1 MKRFVI
7 AVMVIV
13 VAFSYSCKNKE
24 KPAPPPPAPPKIET
38 PKPKPEPV
46 AKPKPVVK
54 DEGVNLNDKFF
65 VIVNSYTIPEY
76 AREKSK
82 EWSKKG
88 FKPRVIM
95 RNMDGYYRLAIKS
108 FNDYSDAMAAA
119 LKLRNEYPEFKDA
132 WVMNRSDKIEDEEQ
146 N

>member
-13 VAFSYSCKNKE
+13 VAFSYSCKKKE
-24 KPAPPPPAPPKIET
+24 KPAPPAPAPPKIET
-38 PKPKPEPV
+38 PKPKAKPV
-46 AKPKPVVK
+46 VKPKPVVK
-54 DEGVNLNDKFF
+54 DEGVNLDDKYF
-65 VIVNSYTIPEY
+65 VIVNSYTIPEI

-82 EWSKKG
+82 EWGKKG
-88 FKPRVIM
+88 FKPHVIM

-119 LKLRNEYPEFKDA
+119 LKLRKEYPEFKDA
-132 WVMNRSDKIEDEEQ
+132 WVMNRSDKIEDEE
-146 N
+146 

>member
-7 AVMVIV
+7 AVMVII
-13 VAFSYSCKNKE
+13 VAFSYSCKKKE
-24 KPAPPPPAPPKIET
+24 KPAPAPPPPPKIET
-38 PKPKPEPV
+38 PKPQ
-46 AKPKPVVK
+46 PKPVAPAKPVVTYH
-54 DEGVNLNDKFF
+54 GVNLDDKYF

-82 EWSKKG
+82 EWSKKD

-95 RNMDGYYRLAIKS
+95 RNTDGYYRLAIQS
-108 FNDYSDAMAAA
+108 FNDYSDALAAA
-119 LKLRNEYPEFKDA
+119 LKLRKEYPEFKDA
-132 WVMNRSDKIEDEEQ
+132 WVMNRSDQIEDEEQ

>member
-13 VAFSYSCKNKE
+13 VAFSYSCKKKE
-24 KPAPPPPAPPKIET
+24 KLAPPPPAPPKIET
-38 PKPKPEPV
+38 PKPAPKPV
-46 AKPKPVVK
+46 VTKPVVK
-54 DEGVNLNDKFF
+54 DEGVNLDDKFF

-76 AREKSK
+76 ARERSK

-95 RNMDGYYRLAIKS
+95 RNMDGYYRLAVTS
-108 FNDYSDAMAAA
+108 FNDYSDAMASA
-119 LKLRNEYPEFKDA
+119 LKLRKEYPEFKDA

>member
-1 MKRFVI
+1 MKRLVI
-7 AVMVIV
+7 AAMVAVIG
-13 VAFSYSCKNKE
+13 FSYSCKE
-24 KPAPPPPAPPKIET
+24 KKPPPPPPAPPKIET
-38 PKPKPEPV
+38 PKPEPKPV

-54 DEGVNLNDKFF
+54 KDEGVNLDDKYF

-95 RNMDGYYRLAIKS
+95 RNMDGYYRLAIQS
-108 FNDYSDAMAAA
+108 FDDYSDAMAAA
-119 LKLRNEYPEFKDA
+119 LKLRKKYPEFKDA
-132 WVMNRSDKIEDEEQ
+132 WVMNRSNKIEDEEQ

>member
-13 VAFSYSCKNKE
+13 VAFSYSCKKKE

-38 PKPKPEPV
+38 PKP
-46 AKPKPVVK
+46 APKPVVTKPDVK
-54 DEGVNLNDKFF
+54 DEGVNLDDKFF

-76 AREKSK
+76 ARERSK

-95 RNMDGYYRLAIKS
+95 RNMDGYYRLAVTS
-108 FNDYSDAMAAA
+108 FNDYSDAMASA
-119 LKLRNEYPEFKDA
+119 LKLRKEYPEFKDA

>member
-13 VAFSYSCKNKE
+13 VAFSYSCKKKE

-38 PKPKPEPV
+38 PKPAPKPV
-46 AKPKPVVK
+46 VTKPVVK
-54 DEGVNLNDKFF
+54 DEGVNLDDKFF

-76 AREKSK
+76 ARERSK

-95 RNMDGYYRLAIKS
+95 RNMDGYYRLAVTS
-108 FNDYSDAMAAA
+108 FNDYSDAMASA
-119 LKLRNEYPEFKDA
+119 LKLRKEYPEFKDA